1 MAAAGQQAQE
11 GQNKATFIELA
22 IRCQVLR
29 FGRFELKSG
38 RISPYFFNAGLFS
51 SGRSLAALGR
61 CYAQTV
67 VDQQLEPAVIFGPAY
82 KGIPLAAATTVAL
95 SDQHGL
101 DIPYAYNR
109 KERKDHGEGGQLVG
123 ATLAGDVVIV
133 DDVITA
139 GTAIREAV
147 QMINEAGARPAAVVI
162 GLDRCE
168 RGSGSRSAVEEV
180 RQELDMVVASVITMH
195 DIIAWLESSGDMGD
209 HLKAMQRYR
218 DEYGV

>member
-1 MAAAGQQAQE
+1 MAGGDKQAQTE
-11 GQNKATFIELA
+11 QTKAAFIELA
-22 IRCQVLR
+22 IRCNVLR

-51 SGRSLAALGR
+51 SGRSLAELGR
-61 CYAQTV
+61 CYAQTLI
-67 VDQQLEPAVIFGPAY
+67 DQQLRPAVLFGPAY
-82 KGIPLAAATTVAL
+82 KGIPLAAATAIAL
-95 SDQHGL
+95 ADRHDL

-123 ATLAGDVVIV
+123 APLTGDVVVV

-147 QMINEAGARPAAVVI
+147 ELITEVGANPAAVVI

-168 RGSGSRSAVEEV
+168 RGTGPRSAVEEV
-180 RQELDMVVASVITMH
+180 RADLGLEVVSVITMH
-195 DIIAWLESSGDMGD
+195 DIIAWLESTGDMGD
-209 HLKAMQRYR
+209 YFAAMKRYR
-218 DEYGV
+218 DAYGA